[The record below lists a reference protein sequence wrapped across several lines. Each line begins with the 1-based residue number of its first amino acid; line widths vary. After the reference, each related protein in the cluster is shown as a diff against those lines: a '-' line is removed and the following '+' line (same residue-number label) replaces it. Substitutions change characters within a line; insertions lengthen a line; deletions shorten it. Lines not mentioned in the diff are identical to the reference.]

1 MDQNQN
7 SNKPLL
13 DNTLNQISTNE
24 KNKFITKNKVSL
36 FFVIIMNFNNLKK
49 KRLFVIINSL
59 SFLL

>member
-24 KNKFITKNKVSL
+24 KNKFITKNKVS
-36 FFVIIMNFNNLKK
+36 FFRYYYGFQ
-49 KRLFVIINSL
+49 
-59 SFLL
+59 